1 MIINRFANPFNRVSP
16 FFKNV
21 NVVSVRACHRF
32 HVIKSAFRHQ
42 HVSSFVKPLFM
53 TVDTVM
59 DTLNVCN
66 VVKHVSS
73 IIVTCQVFTC
83 LDIFFSGKW

>member
-1 MIINRFANPFNRVSP
+1 MIINRFANLFNRVNL
-16 FFKNV
+16 FFKKV

-32 HVIKSAFRHQ
+32 HVVKSAFRHQ

-53 TVDTVM
+53 TVDTVT

-73 IIVTCQVFTC
+73 IVHTCQVFPC
-83 LDIFFSGKW
+83 LDIFFSGK